1 MKGLLTRK
9 ERKQTFGALMYE
21 CWGPSVGDMQQ
32 LLAWCRLSNMDTNVR
47 NLLGMPRRFWNE
59 LGNVAMN
66 ARDNDNYIRMWYSSS
81 RPDQGLMF
89 ACQRGTIKIASPL
102 GD

>member
-1 MKGLLTRK
+1 M
-9 ERKQTFGALMYE
+9 
-21 CWGPSVGDMQQ
+21 GDMQQ
-32 LLAWCRLSNMDTNVR
+32 LLAWCRISNMDTNVR

-66 ARDNDNYIRMWYSSS
+66 AKDNDNYVRLWYSSVS
-81 RPDQGLMF
+81 PQQGLMF
-89 ACQRGTIKIASPL
+89 ACQRGTVKIASPL